1 MLKTKH
7 IDKGG
12 RLISDIIEIARLKM
26 FESFVVTMGI
36 EKAFDSLDHNFLI
49 STLEKYGFGKNFT
62 LWVKI
67 LMIDQKS
74 CAINGGT
81 TTNYFWV
88 VRGACQGDP
97 ISVFLFV
104 LALEVFFIL
113 IKPKP
118 EIEGATSFD

>member
-1 MLKTKH
+1 MLETKH

-26 FESFVVTMGI
+26 FKSFVVTMGI

-49 STLEKYGFGKNFT
+49 STLEKYGFGKNVT

-81 TTNYFWV
+81 TTNYFSV

-118 EIEGATSFD
+118 EIEEVTIFD

>member
-7 IDKGG
+7 IDEGG
-12 RLISDIIEIARLKM
+12 RLISDIIEIARFWNWM
-26 FESFVVTMGI
+26 FESFVVKMGI

-81 TTNYFWV
+81 TTNYFSV
-88 VRGACQGDP
+88 VRGARQGDP
-97 ISVFLFV
+97 ISAFCLF
-104 LALEVFFIL
+104 
-113 IKPKP
+113 
-118 EIEGATSFD
+118 

>member
-1 MLKTKH
+1 MLETKH

-26 FESFVVTMGI
+26 FKSFVVTMGI

-74 CAINGGT
+74 CAVNGGT
-81 TTNYFWV
+81 TTNYFSV